1 MTNPPDVLNA
11 CTAPPITNHDPAT
24 TTVMVT
30 ELTGL
35 YEVAKY
41 RAIVRLV
48 QKFEEE
54 EKRDG

>member
-1 MTNPPDVLNA
+1 MTNPPDVLN
-11 CTAPPITNHDPAT
+11 TAPPITNHDPAT
-24 TTVMVT
+24 TTVMAA